1 VWTQDIAFYLDGTGF
16 AYKRN
21 PLDQALAPK
30 GRVWRKRS
38 KGLTP
43 GCTAKGQ
50 KTGTGGRV
58 VKLMV
63 AISYD
68 KGVVICKT
76 YDKLD
81 GRYFANF
88 IDENFES
95 MFGTADKSLKRLWL
109 QDGDPSQNS
118 AMARAAMDRANCEL
132 LEIPPRSPDLNPI
145 ENIFKLVS
153 DALRKQAIRS
163 QNTKET
169 YEEFK
174 NRVVFTIQSL
184 PLEVINNTIAS
195 MPNRVKEIIE
205 RKGQRLRY

>member
-1 VWTQDIAFYLDGTGF
+1 MENACICRKDVSESTISRFLNKEGYYYLQARKKGFLTKADMKKRRSFARRMQNEYSHDVWTQDIAFYLDGTGF

-38 KGLTP
+38 EGLTP

-63 AISYD
+63 AVSYD
-68 KGVVICKT
+68 KGVVICKA

-88 IDENFES
+88 IDENFKS

-118 AMARAAMDRANCEL
+118 AMARAAMDRENCEL
-132 LEIPPRSPDLNPI
+132 LKIPPRSPDLNPI
-145 ENIFKLVS
+145 ANIF
-153 DALRKQAIRS
+153 
-163 QNTKET
+163 
-169 YEEFK
+169 
-174 NRVVFTIQSL
+174 
-184 PLEVINNTIAS
+184 
-195 MPNRVKEIIE
+195 
-205 RKGQRLRY
+205 

>member
-1 VWTQDIAFYLDGTGF
+1 MAQEKRRTNARMYCEGTKDRNWWSSGKADGIA
-16 AYKRN
+16 N
-21 PLDQALAPK
+21 
-30 GRVWRKRS
+30 
-38 KGLTP
+38 
-43 GCTAKGQ
+43 
-50 KTGTGGRV
+50 
-58 VKLMV
+58 
-63 AISYD
+63 ISYD
-68 KGVVICKT
+68 KVVVICKA

-118 AMARAAMDRANCEL
+118 AMVRAAMDRANCEL
-132 LEIPPRSPDLNPI
+132 LKIPPRSPDLNPI
-145 ENIFKLVS
+145 ENILKFVS

-163 QNTKET
+163 QITKET

-174 NRVVFTIQSL
+174 NSVISTIQSL

-195 MPNRVKEIIE
+195 MPNH
-205 RKGQRLRY
+205 

>member
-1 VWTQDIAFYLDGTGF
+1 M
-16 AYKRN
+16 
-21 PLDQALAPK
+21 DQALAPK

-38 KGLTP
+38 EGLTP

-63 AISYD
+63 VISYD
-68 KGVVICKT
+68 KGMVICKA

-109 QDGDPSQNS
+109 QDGDPSQN
-118 AMARAAMDRANCEL
+118 
-132 LEIPPRSPDLNPI
+132 
-145 ENIFKLVS
+145 
-153 DALRKQAIRS
+153 
-163 QNTKET
+163 
-169 YEEFK
+169 
-174 NRVVFTIQSL
+174 
-184 PLEVINNTIAS
+184 
-195 MPNRVKEIIE
+195 
-205 RKGQRLRY
+205 